1 MVISKGGL
9 QGGPKQSYKPK
20 EEHCYSLLQEP
31 KLLIVRILTDAYD
44 LLTIAGH
51 GLKLNLKQR
60 EAVRAITAPLS
71 LALPPVL
78 IIG

>member
-1 MVISKGGL
+1 MFPSEMHQALDQLVAMWAVY
-9 QGGPKQSYKPK
+9 P
-20 EEHCYSLLQEP
+20 E
-31 KLLIVRILTDAYD
+31 VREVPSVPWHPATDTQA
-44 LLTIAGH
+44 TAIIAGH